1 MEILKKIAA
10 PFVAIWRWIKETA
23 WVQPLLIVG
32 VIFAVIFS
40 IPSITKAI
48 QSASSGSSDGLDYY
62 KSVQLSLDDA
72 YKGTSEVDKF
82 FTGYEKA
89 QGYKNGNTKYTKD
102 DLDNF
107 KKTYGEKFFLVFAQ
121 SDCEYCKNISDAL
134 EQLRDN
140 WTTTYN
146 LGDASQANQTYKTWS
161 IICNQDMGDASDY
174 YTQKKA
180 FEYILDDHSTLFE
193 DMETFGTRNTYY
205 TNLETASQTTLK
217 GYIDNFLKDVN
228 SIHVPCVILFDL
240 TDNVS
245 SNGVGWNYLANTVFF
260 EIGSTYNTN
269 EVTRAQFLAQAWY
282 GLNDFKIKK

>member
-89 QGYKNGNTKYTKD
+89 QGYKNGNSKYTKD

-107 KKTYGEKFFLVFAQ
+107 KKDRK
-121 SDCEYCKNISDAL
+121 
-134 EQLRDN
+134 
-140 WTTTYN
+140 
-146 LGDASQANQTYKTWS
+146 
-161 IICNQDMGDASDY
+161 
-174 YTQKKA
+174 
-180 FEYILDDHSTLFE
+180 STRL
-193 DMETFGTRNTYY
+193 
-205 TNLETASQTTLK
+205 
-217 GYIDNFLKDVN
+217 N
-228 SIHVPCVILFDL
+228 SSHP
-240 TDNVS
+240 
-245 SNGVGWNYLANTVFF
+245 
-260 EIGSTYNTN
+260 
-269 EVTRAQFLAQAWY
+269 
-282 GLNDFKIKK
+282 

>member
-89 QGYKNGNTKYTKD
+89 KGYKNSNTKYTKD
-102 DLDNF
+102 DLKKK

-161 IICNQDMGDASDY
+161 IVCNQDMGDASDY

-180 FEYILDDHSTLFE
+180 FEYILDDHSTFFE

-205 TNLETASQTTLK
+205 TNLESDAQSTLK
-217 GYIDNFLKDVN
+217 GYIDNFLKDVD
-228 SIHVPCVILFDL
+228 SIHVPAVVLFDL
-240 TDNVS
+240 TDNVTN
-245 SNGVGWNYLANTVFF
+245 NGADWNYIANTVFF

-282 GLNDFKIKK
+282 GLGDFKVKK